1 MRPDLILWD
10 WNGTLLDDVALCN
23 DALNRLLAR
32 YGYPQRYDREGYRAV
47 FGFPV
52 QEYYA
57 RAGFDF
63 ARHSFDELAV
73 RFMDDYIPTSAAC
86 PLADGAR
93 DALDAFAAA
102 GLRQVILSA
111 SPVTTLR
118 RQVQERGVARYF
130 DRLLGLGDIYA
141 KSKVDLGLAYLRET
155 GFDPGRAVMI
165 GDSVHDFEVAQALGV
180 ACVLQSGGHQS
191 AAALRATGAPVTPG
205 LREAAQWVLEGGN
218 KDV

>member
-63 ARHSFDELAV
+63 ARHSFD
-73 RFMDDYIPTSAAC
+73 
-86 PLADGAR
+86 
-93 DALDAFAAA
+93 
-102 GLRQVILSA
+102 
-111 SPVTTLR
+111 
-118 RQVQERGVARYF
+118 
-130 DRLLGLGDIYA
+130 
-141 KSKVDLGLAYLRET
+141 
-155 GFDPGRAVMI
+155 
-165 GDSVHDFEVAQALGV
+165 
-180 ACVLQSGGHQS
+180 
-191 AAALRATGAPVTPG
+191 
-205 LREAAQWVLEGGN
+205 
-218 KDV
+218 

>member
-63 ARHSFDELAV
+63 ARHSFD
-73 RFMDDYIPTSAAC
+73 

-118 RQVQERGVARYF
+118 RQVEERGVARYF

-205 LREAAQWVLEGGN
+205 LREAAQWILEGGN
-218 KDV
+218 EDV